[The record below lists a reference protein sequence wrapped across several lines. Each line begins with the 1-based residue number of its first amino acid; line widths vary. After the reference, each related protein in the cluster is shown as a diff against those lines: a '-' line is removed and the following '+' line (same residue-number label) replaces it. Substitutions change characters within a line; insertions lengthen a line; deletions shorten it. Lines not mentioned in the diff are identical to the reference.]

1 MRTIR
6 LTITTLILSVSSLAL
21 GNAALA
27 HGYDGKA
34 AYRDHGHHQR
44 HTHVP
49 RYPSSPR
56 AYGHDHYQHKHH
68 GMYKKNRHYRH
79 FGKVSDWRRHP
90 HRFNDRRSHDSGYG
104 GHRDSDGHRGSRD
117 AYGKDQAHNRHGRDH
132 SKRIHT
138 TSAAHGRH

>member
-27 HGYDGKA
+27 HGYSGKA

-44 HTHVP
+44 HYHTP
-49 RYPSSPR
+49 RYPSPPH
-56 AYGHDHYQHKHH
+56 AYSHDQYQYKHH
-68 GMYKKNRHYRH
+68 GNHKKHSYYRH

-90 HRFNDRRSHDSGYG
+90 HRFNGHRSDDSNYR
-104 GHRDSDGHRGSRD
+104 GHRDSDGHRAGRD
-117 AYGKDQAHNRHGRDH
+117 AYRKDQTHNRRGRDH

-138 TSAAHGRH
+138 ASAGNGRH